1 MLTLRCDKFVGL
13 LEGRALYKKN
23 MPKEGDYIKNM
34 NLEDELKSEE
44 SDLRA
49 LVWRMKN
56 IKVAKG
62 KSESAADEAKD
73 EEDGG
78 RMLTVKELLRDQI
91 FLSAGCHHSW

>member
-1 MLTLRCDKFVGL
+1 
-13 LEGRALYKKN
+13 